1 MVPTGKAA
9 GAGFLATSGPASASG
24 TPAMIDG
31 GKVSVIPVL
40 GGGIG
45 ISKVEPLG
53 PAAEALATQDVQGL
67 ESSES
72 PGSLFVSSGTTSCC
86 HHEIKQLVDWNQS
99 CTETL

>member
-31 GKVSVIPVL
+31 GKVSLIPLL

-45 ISKVEPLG
+45 ISKVE
-53 PAAEALATQDVQGL
+53 QDLQGL
-67 ESSES
+67 ASELL
-72 PGSLFVSSGTTSCC
+72 GSLFVSSGTTSCC

>member
-9 GAGFLATSGPASASG
+9 GAGFLATSGPASAPG

-31 GKVSVIPVL
+31 GKVSLIPLL

-45 ISKVEPLG
+45 ISKVE
-53 PAAEALATQDVQGL
+53 QDLQGL
-67 ESSES
+67 ASES